1 MLVRPSYV
9 QIKNCSCPWLAFDEW
24 VLVEFRKVIR
34 VCVCVLFQILFHY
47 KLLQDTEYSSLC
59 YIVGPYYLSVLCLVG
74 FIY

>member
-1 MLVRPSYV
+1 MYKLRIV
-9 QIKNCSCPWLAFDEW
+9 SCPWLAFDEW
-24 VLVEFRKVIR
+24 VLVEFRKAIC

-59 YIVGPYYLSVLCLVG
+59 YIVGPYYLSVLCLVV